1 MGKMLAFGLL
11 SFGTSPCG
19 MCVTGPPQ
27 PLHSV
32 AFLYKNRTFAGTGVN
47 RGKCRGSALGKGEQ
61 TGCDV
66 WWMALS

>member
-1 MGKMLAFGLL
+1 MEKRLAFGLL
-11 SFGTSPCG
+11 SFGTSSCG
-19 MCVTGPPQ
+19 ICVSGTPQ

-32 AFLYKNRTFAGTGVN
+32 AFLYKNRTFAATGVN
-47 RGKCRGSALGKGEQ
+47 RGKCRGNAPGKGEQ